1 MERETALTT
10 LTGRRT
16 FRLAT
21 PPVSGFLR
29 PRQLVVCGVLAAA
42 VFGLFLLGLSIGDVS
57 IPVADVLRALAGTGD
72 VGTWLVVHEFRL
84 PRALAGLL
92 VGVAFGMSGAI
103 FQTITR
109 NPLASPDMIGITQGA
124 AAAVVG
130 GIVLGWGSG
139 LGTQTLGLLG
149 GLAAALLIYAL
160 AWKRGTTGYRIV
172 LVGIGVAWICTSIT
186 DYLTARGR
194 VLEAQAALGWLVGN
208 LNSRTWEQL
217 RPLMWAMAVLVPAA
231 LLLSRL
237 ARTLQLGDDLARA
250 LGTPVQRV
258 RLALLLV
265 GVGLV
270 AFGTAVGGPIAFVA
284 LAAPQIAQRLVGAA
298 WPPLIASGLTGA
310 FIVLFADLVARELIS
325 DTELPVGVVT
335 GVLGAPFLLWLLI
348 RVNRAGS
355 GG

>member
-1 MERETALTT
+1 VTVTASAIP
-10 LTGRRT
+10 GRRT
-16 FRLAT
+16 FRLSA
-21 PPVSGFLR
+21 PPVSGYLR
-29 PRQLVVCGVLAAA
+29 PRQLLVCAVLAVV
-42 VFGLFLLGLSIGDVS
+42 VFFLFCVGIAIGDVS
-57 IPVADVLRALAGTGD
+57 IPLTDVLRALAGTGD

-92 VGVAFGMSGAI
+92 VGVAFGISGAI

-124 AAAVVG
+124 GAAVVA

-139 LGTQTLGLLG
+139 LGTQTLGLAG
-149 GLAAALLIYAL
+149 AVGTALLIYAL

-172 LVGIGVAWICTSIT
+172 LVGIGIAWICTSIT

-194 VLEAQAALGWLVGN
+194 MLEAQSALGWLVGN
-208 LNSRTWEQL
+208 LNGRTWDQL
-217 RPLMWAMAVLVPAA
+217 GPLMWAMAVLVPAA

-237 ARTLQLGDDLARA
+237 ARTLQLGDDLARS

-298 WPPLIASGLTGA
+298 WPPLVASGLTGA
-310 FIVLFADLVARELIS
+310 LVVLFSDLVARELIT

-335 GVLGAPFLLWLLI
+335 GVLGAPFLLWLLV

>member
-1 MERETALTT
+1 MAT
-10 LTGRRT
+10 LESPPTRT
-16 FRLAT
+16 FRLAV

-29 PRQLVVCGVLAAA
+29 PRQLAVCAVLAVA
-42 VFGLFLLGLSIGDVS
+42 VFLLFCGSLAIGDVS
-57 IPVADVLRALAGTGD
+57 LPLDEVIRALFGSGDPGTL
-72 VGTWLVVHEFRL
+72 LVVREFRM

-92 VGVAFGMSGAI
+92 VGIAFGISGAV
-103 FQTITR
+103 FQTMTR

-124 AAAVVG
+124 GAAVVG

-149 GLAAALLIYAL
+149 ALATALLIYAL

-172 LVGIGVAWICTSIT
+172 LVGIGVAWICTSLT

-194 VLEAQAALGWLVGN
+194 MNEAQAALGWLVGN
-208 LNSRTWEQL
+208 LNGRTWDQIT
-217 RPLMWAMAVLVPAA
+217 PLVWAMIALVPAA
-231 LLLSRL
+231 LLLSRQ
-237 ARTLQLGDDLARA
+237 ARTLQLGDDVATA
-250 LGTPVQRV
+250 LGTAVQRV
-258 RLALLLV
+258 RLALLLT

-270 AFGTAVGGPIAFVA
+270 AFGTAAAGPIAFVA
-284 LAAPQIAQRLVGAA
+284 LAAPQIAQRLVRAA
-298 WPPLIASGLTGA
+298 WPPLVASGLAGA
-310 FIVLFADLVARELIS
+310 LVVLFADLVARQLIP